1 MKYTTLFDCYIFHD
15 YFQSRKCPAIN
26 VVPSAWTNRIFRSYN
41 LKYSY
46 TSNRLQVSMP
56 NIQDQKNLLEEE
68 PSPIRLLFYVEIS
81 DALFLNYS
89 NLSLENINQKIYYF
103 NNHHTKENQLTNK
116 DFVSSEDR
124 IDCQPKQ
131 FSLNVDQ
138 SQEATFLVKDMS
150 EKVIDE
156 VNIKED
162 QKEIRIDLFQDP
174 DDVYKIDMS
183 DAKESFKFY
192 AGNIHPFG
200 IIAID
205 INPQDW
211 FKTQPYQPKSYQIT
225 FENRSTYWR
234 YNIINNEEFPLE
246 GFSITSSNNEITFIK
261 EDDRVLNNGTKSAT
275 LVSNQSIPLK
285 ENQQEKLN
293 LHMNKKMEGGYNN
306 LTKVIPLSKAS
317 INQIKPIQN
326 ENEQRVIS
334 DIYIYL

>member
-234 YNIINNEEFPLE
+234 YN
-246 GFSITSSNNEITFIK
+246 
-261 EDDRVLNNGTKSAT
+261 AT